1 VIAQTASIMA
11 TTPPV
16 IQAKITSDPV
26 KLPLMPLLIA
36 VVLGV
41 VIATSG
47 VGGIVYYLL
56 RTGKVPIRAAAATS
70 TPSAAAPL
78 KTHMVAL
85 EPLLVNLADSS
96 RSAFLRMGLT
106 LEIADPGEGNQEKK
120 NTESK
125 STPKDTDAA
134 LRDTAL
140 TVLGRETSERLLAP
154 EGKETVKKE
163 LKDALAKRNSG
174 VKVVDLF
181 FTDFLVQ
188 R

>member
-1 VIAQTASIMA
+1 MA

-26 KLPLMPLLIA
+26 KLPVMPLFIA

-41 VIATSG
+41 VIATSMI
-47 VGGIVYYLL
+47 GGFVYYLL
-56 RTGKVPIRAAAATS
+56 RTGKVPIRTAAV
-70 TPSAAAPL
+70 TPAPSIAAPP
-78 KTHMVAL
+78 KTHSIAL

-96 RSAFLRMGLT
+96 GSAFLRVGLT
-106 LEIADPGEGNQEKK
+106 LEIADPTEGNQEKK
-120 NTESK
+120 DTESK
-125 STPKDTDAA
+125 STAMSADAA

-154 EGKETVKKE
+154 QGKETVKKE
-163 LKDALAKRNSG
+163 LKAALAERNSRI
-174 VKVVDLF
+174 KVVDLF
-181 FTDFLVQ
+181 FTEFLVQ

>member
-1 VIAQTASIMA
+1 MA

-56 RTGKVPIRAAAATS
+56 RTGKVPIRTATSS
-70 TPSAAAPL
+70 TPSAAAPP
-78 KTHMVAL
+78 KTHLVAL

-96 RSAFLRMGLT
+96 GSAFLRMGLT
-106 LEIADPGEGNQEKK
+106 LEIADPGDGNQEKK